1 MPKQSHLTITI
12 TGPMKSGK
20 TTVAT
25 IIASTLLEKG
35 FEVFYQSACLAV
47 KKSVLERKNRVTI
60 IEKEEGEE

>member
-1 MPKQSHLTITI
+1 
-12 TGPMKSGK
+12 MKSGK